1 MYVGQRF
8 KKLLFGPDYYWFQ
21 SNYFSLVYLK
31 QLNYNENKDNV
42 KCRSEW
48 PHVWFGFSDWLRCRE
63 HLGQPFMLTNTPL
76 TSLKLTLHG
85 CFLTSLQAQR
95 EHENSTQKGTS
106 RPIQPSLT
114 LYPVQLFSNTIRL
127 FLRLPRFHKSAVE
140 EDKMPQRRI
149 RTLAGTSP
157 CVQSRN
163 SFGGQTQTAALLSMH
178 WKGSPE
184 Q

>member
-1 MYVGQRF
+1 MRTKTMWNADQSDLMFGWVSQIGWDVG
-8 KKLLFGPDYYWFQ
+8 
-21 SNYFSLVYLK
+21 N
-31 QLNYNENKDNV
+31 
-42 KCRSEW
+42 
-48 PHVWFGFSDWLRCRE
+48 
-63 HLGQPFMLTNTPL
+63 MLTNTPL

-85 CFLTSLQAQR
+85 CFSTSLQAQR
-95 EHENSTQKGTS
+95 EHENSTQKGSS

-127 FLRLPRFHKSAVE
+127 FLHLPWFRKSAVE

-184 Q
+184 H